1 MLTIQL
7 FPSGEQ
13 IIGEEA
19 QKEFIKLFGKIL
31 RARNILSTFDDF
43 DGQGILDDRTMQDYQ
58 SKYIDLYDKFR
69 PKDKGDKEVI
79 NDDVVFEIE
88 LMKQVE
94 INIDYILQLVKQYQN
109 NFDKEVVISIDKAIN
124 SSINLRSKLQ
134 LIHAFI
140 ENITPDTDV
149 DKEWKKFVDIQRRE
163 NLDAIIDEEKLK
175 HDETYHFVSNAFRN
189 GILKTTGT
197 DIDVILP
204 PVSRFGGGNRDEKK
218 NRVIDRLQVYFEM
231 FIELFWGDDTLDK

>member
-1 MLTIQL
+1 
-7 FPSGEQ
+7 
-13 IIGEEA
+13 
-19 QKEFIKLFGKIL
+19 
-31 RARNILSTFDDF
+31 
-43 DGQGILDDRTMQDYQ
+43 
-58 SKYIDLYDKFR
+58 
-69 PKDKGDKEVI
+69 
-79 NDDVVFEIE
+79 
-88 LMKQVE
+88 MKQVE

-124 SSINLRSKLQ
+124 SSIDLRSKLQ

-140 ENITPDTDV
+140 ENINPDTDV
-149 DKEWKKFVDIQRRE
+149 DAEWKKFVDVQRRE

-231 FIELFWGDDTLDK
+231 FIDLFWGDDTLDK